1 MNAKTMLTATVIG
14 LGMCLSAWAAPS
26 ANTYHAV
33 TNDWYNGNF
42 SNVLQLAEQRL
53 SSNSND
59 VVGAYLKLSWDICFS
74 DIPTLSNSVSRA
86 IAISDAVTNA
96 AFSNDFQRLRPAMLA
111 FRDELLPQMTEEMRQ
126 ADLPKAS
133 LPHKSI
139 PENRWLRLLWEE
151 NIW

>member
-1 MNAKTMLTATVIG
+1 MNAKIKTTVALFG
-14 LGMCLSAWAAPS
+14 LGMRLALPAEPTAD
-26 ANTYHAV
+26 TYAAV

-53 SSNSND
+53 AANSND
-59 VVGAYLKLSWDICFS
+59 VVGAYLMLSWDVNFS

-86 IAISDAVTNA
+86 IALSDAVANV
-96 AFSNDFQRLRPAMLA
+96 AFSNDFQRLRPVMVA

-126 ADLPKAS
+126 ADLPKAR

-151 NIW
+151 NLW